1 MTTILLGP
9 SDYIKNVELAK
20 RAYTRQYS
28 IKPGLDWLTFFCY
41 SPLFFQSFSL
51 RRFMLGFL
59 VLLVS
64 CVVMALVMLIAVSKE
79 QENEGNH
86 DH

>member
-41 SPLFFQSFSL
+41 SPFFIFSVFFSPPFHAGLLSSACVLCSDGARDVDSSLKRTRKRRQS
-51 RRFMLGFL
+51 
-59 VLLVS
+59 
-64 CVVMALVMLIAVSKE
+64 
-79 QENEGNH
+79 
-86 DH
+86 